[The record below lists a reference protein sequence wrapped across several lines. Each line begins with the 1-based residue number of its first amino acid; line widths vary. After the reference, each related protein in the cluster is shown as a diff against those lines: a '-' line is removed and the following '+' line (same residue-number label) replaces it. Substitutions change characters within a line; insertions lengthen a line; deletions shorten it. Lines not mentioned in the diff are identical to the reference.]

1 MFRLARGCR
10 AAFVAL
16 LLILGRVSAAAA
28 VTPESNEPPPAP
40 TGLAEPW
47 PSQTYGDPMLGP
59 TSFDSQYQRWFADDR
74 REPHYLRAALEMGA
88 LLGVG
93 TGYYWLWPA
102 ANRKDWVFPD
112 FAVKVTDPAVTFD
125 NNMHRTNHI
134 LHPVGG
140 SMYYWFSRV
149 NGLDIY
155 ESSAYA
161 FVSSALFE
169 FLLEFRETAS
179 INDMIF
185 TPAGGI
191 SGGEFFFHLGDY
203 LNSARGRD
211 NAAQRTFAVTL
222 GLPQYVHESWD
233 GVTQAPEATPDN
245 LGFSSAYW
253 HRFVIGYGY
262 AAVNNEL
269 GHNAELDDSRST
281 WSSSPSRDSS
291 VRVTSI
297 LVSST
302 GTSPSYGFGRTLGEG
317 ALADVDLTVNSNLAG
332 LYHQDYRGSDDDLRG
347 NAWMIA
353 ASVDMRYVDR
363 WLLGRRDLFA
373 VSHLIGPTAKVWS
386 SLGAGF
392 AVHAE
397 GDVHL
402 DFTGMGSPTYQEWI
416 AQNGPSGTKSVLQM
430 HGYYLGIG
438 GSARAA
444 GALDYR
450 GIDLGGRAAYGT
462 YRSLDGLDQEQPH
475 VLNDVANADQILE
488 LGASLRFSPAAA
500 PIDVSVG
507 WDEMRHA
514 SRMGPYS
521 AEWRDRRVFG
531 AAAMRF

>member
-1 MFRLARGCR
+1 MFRSARAPCAACLAL
-10 AAFVAL
+10 VL
-16 LLILGRVSAAAA
+16 TLGRVPAA
-28 VTPESNEPPPAP
+28 VAATPESNEPPSP
-40 TGLAEPW
+40 TGVAESRP
-47 PSQTYGDPMLGP
+47 PQTYDDRVLGS
-59 TSFDSQYQRWFADDR
+59 TSFDSQYQLWFGDDR
-74 REPHYLRAALEMGA
+74 REPQYLRAGLEMGA

-112 FAVKVTDPAVTFD
+112 FAGKVTHPAVTFD

-140 SMYYWFSRV
+140 AMYYWFSRV

-161 FVSSALFE
+161 FVSSAFFE
-169 FLLEFRETAS
+169 FFLEFRETAS

-203 LNSARGRD
+203 LNSARGHD
-211 NAAQRTFAVTL
+211 NAAQRAFAVTL

-233 GVTQAPEATPDN
+233 GVTRAPDATPDN

-269 GHNAELDDSRST
+269 GHNAELNDLLLDME
-281 WSSSPSRDSS
+281 
-291 VRVTSI
+291 
-297 LVSST
+297 LVAI
-302 GTSPSYGFGRTLGEG
+302 PGFRRPGHIDLGFQQGNFTELRLRTTLGQG
-317 ALADVDLTVNSNLAG
+317 ALADVDLTVNSTLVG

-347 NAWMIA
+347 HAWMIG

-373 VSHLIGPTAKVWS
+373 VSHLVGPTAKVWS

-430 HGYYLGIG
+430 HDYYLGIG

-444 GALDYR
+444 GALGYR

-462 YRSLDGLDQEQPH
+462 YRSLDGLDQDQPH
-475 VLNDVANADQILE
+475 VVNDVANIDQILE
-488 LGASLRFSPAAA
+488 LGASLRFSPASA
-500 PIDVSVG
+500 PIDVGLG

-521 AEWRDRRVFG
+521 AEWRDRRLFG